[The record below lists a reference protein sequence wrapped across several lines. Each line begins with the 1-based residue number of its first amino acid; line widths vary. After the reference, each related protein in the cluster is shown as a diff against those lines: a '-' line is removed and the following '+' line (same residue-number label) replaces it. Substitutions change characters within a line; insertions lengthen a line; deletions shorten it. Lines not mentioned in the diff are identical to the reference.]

1 MRRFILE
8 ILAIVLL
15 AGGVVA
21 LLDAR
26 RVFAQ
31 EEGNNHTGKRWYY
44 LYKYAKQKKNAID
57 VLVLGNSHAYTGLL
71 PEVLSKE
78 LGRRCFILASQGNR
92 ITDSYYMLEE
102 ALTVCKPKLLVIE
115 TYTIRN
121 YRQRQLSGIDLSCQF
136 QSFENRR
143 NTWLKLKSTPFL
155 FSVDN
160 APYAWSQTLRN
171 HSYLFDNPSLVS
183 YNWKHP
189 VPPAYRDKEYLGR
202 FVRFTTGLEEP
213 TLERYRREGPPEDG
227 AAMTVGADA
236 ERSVQKILALCRK
249 KGIKVMFLTIPM
261 YHGHIAHPEALHA
274 NLAPVIGNYPWLDL
288 QAPVYNDFFT
298 PDCFENTYNA
308 NQHQTSTGA
317 YKTSLLLARFIL
329 NDSRNK

>member
-171 HSYLFDNPSLVS
+171 HSYLFDNPALVS

-236 ERSVQKILALCRK
+236 ERSVRKILALCRK

-261 YHGHIAHPEALHA
+261 YHGHIAHPEAMHA

>member
-78 LGRRCFILASQGNR
+78 LGQRCFILASQGNR

-115 TYTIRN
+115 TYTIRD
-121 YRQRQLSGIDLSCQF
+121 YRQRRLSGIDLNCQF

-143 NTWLKLKSTPFL
+143 NVWLKLKSTPAL

-171 HSYLFDNPSLVS
+171 HSYLFDNPQLVS

-189 VPPAYRDKEYLGR
+189 GAPVYKDKEYLGR
-202 FVRFTTGLEEP
+202 FIRFTSGLEEP

-236 ERSVQKILALCRK
+236 ERSVQKILALCKK

>member
-236 ERSVQKILALCRK
+236 ERSVRKILALCKK

-261 YHGHIAHPEALHA
+261 YHGHIAHLEALHA

>member
-1 MRRFILE
+1 MKKFVLE
-8 ILAIVLL
+8 MLAVVLV
-15 AGGVVA
+15 AGALVA

-44 LYKYAKQKKNAID
+44 LYKYGKQKRSAID

-71 PEVLSKE
+71 PEVLSQQ

-102 ALTVCKPKLLVIE
+102 ALTVCKPRLLVIE
-115 TYTIRN
+115 TYTIRD
-121 YRQRQLSGIDLSCQF
+121 YRQRKMTGVDLSCQF

-143 NTWLKLKSTPFL
+143 NVWLKLKSTAAL

-171 HSYLFDNPSLVS
+171 HSYLFDNPALVS

-189 VPPAYRDKEYLGR
+189 EPPVYKDKEYLGR
-202 FVRFTTGLEEP
+202 FVRFTSGLEEP
-213 TLERYRREGPPEDG
+213 TLERYRRDGPPEDG
-227 AAMTVGADA
+227 AAMTVGEDA
-236 ERSVQKILALCRK
+236 AQSLQKILALCKK
-249 KGIKVMFLTIPM
+249 KGIRVMFLTIPM
-261 YHGHIAHPEALHA
+261 YHEHIAHPEALHA
-274 NLAPVIGNYPWLDL
+274 NLAPGIGKYPWLDL

-308 NQHQTSTGA
+308 NQHQTSAGA
-317 YKTSLLLARFIL
+317 YKTSLLLARFIQTNRL
-329 NDSRNK
+329 

>member
-1 MRRFILE
+1 MKKFITE
-8 ILAIVLL
+8 ILAIVLA
-15 AGGVVA
+15 AGALVA

-31 EEGNNHTGKRWYY
+31 EENNNHTGKRWYY
-44 LYKYAKQKKNAID
+44 LYKYGKQKRSAID

-71 PEVLSKE
+71 PEVLSE
-78 LGRRCFILASQGNR
+78 QLGRRTFLLASQGNR

-115 TYTIRN
+115 TYTIRD
-121 YRQRQLSGIDLSCQF
+121 YRQRKMTGVDLSCQF

-143 NTWLKLKSTPFL
+143 NVWLKLKSTPTL

-171 HSYLFDNPSLVS
+171 HSYLFDNPALVS
-183 YNWKHP
+183 YNLKHP
-189 VPPAYRDKEYLGR
+189 GAPVYKDKEYLGR
-202 FVRFTTGLEEP
+202 FIRFTSGLEEA

-227 AAMTVGADA
+227 AAMTVGEDA
-236 ERSVQKILALCRK
+236 ARSVRKILSLCRK
-249 KGIKVMFLTIPM
+249 KGIRVMFLTIPM
-261 YHGHIAHPEALHA
+261 YHEHIAHPEALHA
-274 NLAPVIGNYPWLDL
+274 HLAPVIGNCPWLDL

-317 YKTSLLLARFIL
+317 WKTSLLLARFIGENRL
-329 NDSRNK
+329 I